1 MSQIIKKGLACCT
14 TGKAVDCNGC
24 PYSGQAREDDAPDCF
39 NLLAVDALAYIE
51 TLEAR
56 LAQDAFD
63 RMLEMK
69 GQRHDLP

>member
-1 MSQIIKKGLACCT
+1 MSQIVKKGLASCASKC
-14 TGKAVDCNGC
+14 GKCRTC
-24 PYSGQAREDDAPDCF
+24 PYCDNIGMKCIRKLSS
-39 NLLAVDALAYIE
+39 DALAYIE

-69 GQRHDLP
+69 G